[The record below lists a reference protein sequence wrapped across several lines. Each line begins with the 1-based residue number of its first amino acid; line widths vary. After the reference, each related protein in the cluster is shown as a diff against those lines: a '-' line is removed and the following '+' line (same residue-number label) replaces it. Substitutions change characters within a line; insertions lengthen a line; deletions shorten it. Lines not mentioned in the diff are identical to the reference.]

1 MKKQRIAAIIAC
13 FILMEVTFLSLF
25 YIEKELNHDCTGE
38 DCAVCICIHQAEA
51 VLKNIG
57 NGVSLSIHAINIML
71 FTVCLGIS
79 VCFILVFKI
88 SLISKK
94 VRLND

>member
-13 FILMEVTFLSLF
+13 FILMAVTFLSLF

-38 DCAVCICIHQAEA
+38 DCAVCVCIHQAEA

-79 VCFILVFKI
+79 ACFILVFKT

>member
-13 FILMEVTFLSLF
+13 FILMAVTFLSLF

-57 NGVSLSIHAINIML
+57 NGVSLSMHAINIML
-71 FTVCLGIS
+71 FTVCLEIS
-79 VCFILVFKI
+79 VCFVLVFKI

>member
-13 FILMEVTFLSLF
+13 FILMAVTFLSLF

-57 NGVSLSIHAINIML
+57 NGVSLSIHAINICYSQFVSEYQYVL
-71 FTVCLGIS
+71 FLYLR
-79 VCFILVFKI
+79 FL
-88 SLISKK
+88 L
-94 VRLND
+94 

>member
-13 FILMEVTFLSLF
+13 FILMAVTFLSLF

-79 VCFILVFKI
+79 VCFILVFKTSI
-88 SLISKK
+88 IRKR
-94 VRLND
+94 VQIND

>member
-13 FILMEVTFLSLF
+13 FILMAVTSLSLF

-38 DCAVCICIHQAEA
+38 DCAVCVCIHQAEA

-57 NGVSLSIHAINIML
+57 NGVSLSVHAINMML